1 MGEVRSLVMFHQVD
15 SKEIYDK
22 GLEIVETDL

>member
-1 MGEVRSLVMFHQVD
+1 MGEVRSLVIFHQVD
-15 SKEIYDK
+15 DEELCDK